1 MTGSKENLQV
11 YITAEPPHL
20 AEWRL
25 ISVRINTHRERER
38 AIKMTYDALSFKL
51 NEKLSAHT
59 PVCLF

>member
-25 ISVRINTHRERER
+25 ISVRINTQREREQ
-38 AIKMTYDALSFKL
+38 
-51 NEKLSAHT
+51 
-59 PVCLF
+59 